1 MYIRNR
7 IYKLINLF
15 IFSKIFFLELLI
27 LLSVVGLLGLS
38 VFSEPVQAHPG
49 DAEESGPFVVF
60 VDLAI
65 LDIPEVDELAETF
78 EIDAYLRL
86 KWNDPSAYNEIG
98 EDIPFGSTYYSD
110 STNKAMDILENIGWF
125 YVVEIANQVG
135 ERNTLLA
142 SLSITPEG
150 EIEYMERLQVSLRS
164 EYELSRYPFDSQVLR
179 IRIESFAYD
188 ASKLIFENDAIIFY
202 RTIDSKESRLV
213 LEEWKVAGNIKSE
226 ADITHS
232 QLMETDWPYVEAHIE
247 IQRKF
252 GYHVWKIFLPLL
264 LIISISW
271 SVFWISKENVSSRL
285 SLSLISL
292 LTVISF
298 NFFISTSLPKI
309 SYLTFMDYFVVGIYV
324 FMTLAVTE
332 VLSTYLILS
341 CGKEAVASG
350 INYHSRWAFPVGF
363 IIYLVVMVL
372 IVWQ

>member
-7 IYKLINLF
+7 VHRLNNLF
-15 IFSKIFFLELLI
+15 IFSKISFLRMAI
-27 LLSVVGLLGLS
+27 LLSAAGLLGLS
-38 VFSEPVQAHPG
+38 VFSGQVQAHPE

-98 EDIPFGSTYYSD
+98 EDISFGSTYYSD
-110 STNKAMDILENIGWF
+110 STNNAMDILENIGWF
-125 YVVEIANQVG
+125 YIVEIANQVG

-164 EYELSRYPFDSQVLR
+164 EYELSKYPFDSQVLR

-188 ASKLIFENDAIIFY
+188 ASKLIFKNDAIIFY
-202 RTIDSKESRLV
+202 RTLDSKESRLV
-213 LEEWKVAGNIKSE
+213 LEEWKVAGNITSE
-226 ADITHS
+226 ADVSPS
-232 QLMETDWPYVEAHIE
+232 QLMENDWPYVEANIE

-264 LIISISW
+264 LIVSISW
-271 SVFWISKENVSSRL
+271 SVFWINKENVGSRL

-298 NFFISTSLPKI
+298 NFFISTNLPEI
-309 SYLTFMDYFVVGIYV
+309 SYLTFMDYFVIGIYV

-332 VLSTYLILS
+332 VISTYLIS
-341 CGKEAVASG
+341 SYGKEAVASR
-350 INYHSRWAFPVGF
+350 INLHSRWAFPAGF
-363 IIYLVVMVL
+363 VIYLLVLVLVV
-372 IVWQ
+372 